1 CIDQNDLEAVI
12 EMAEGEQFIEQMIRD
27 GLKRAE
33 SKPPKNEEVAR
44 ALSYFMGPPG
54 EAEVKKLVA
63 TVTNTMLAL
72 GEVKD
77 EDILRRNAEP
87 VIMDLIINWRD
98 EERRAGLEKLFR
110 FNRALW

>member
-1 CIDQNDLEAVI
+1 
-12 EMAEGEQFIEQMIRD
+12 MAEGEQFIEKLIRD
-27 GLKRAE
+27 GLRRAE
-33 SKPPKNEEVAR
+33 SEPPKNEDVAR
-44 ALSYFMGPPG
+44 ALSYFMGPSG

-63 TVTNTMLAL
+63 TVTYTMLAL
-72 GEVKD
+72 GETND

-87 VIMDLIINWRD
+87 HIIDHIINWRD

>member
-1 CIDQNDLEAVI
+1 
-12 EMAEGEQFIEQMIRD
+12 MAEGEQFIEQMIRD

-33 SKPPKNEEVAR
+33 SKFPKNEEVAR
-44 ALSYFMGPPG
+44 ALSYFMGPSA

-72 GEVKD
+72 GEVND

-87 VIMDLIINWRD
+87 VIIDLIVNPRE